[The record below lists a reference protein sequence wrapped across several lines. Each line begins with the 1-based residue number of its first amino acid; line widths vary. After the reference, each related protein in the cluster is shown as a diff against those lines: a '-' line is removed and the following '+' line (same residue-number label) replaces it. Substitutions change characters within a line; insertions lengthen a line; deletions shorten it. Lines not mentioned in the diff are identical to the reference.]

1 MQRTNRYLI
10 MLLALL
16 LAACQELP
24 RYFTGAELLAKVG
37 DKELTADE
45 LRRSIPNGMSEADSS
60 AYARVY
66 VDRWVRRQL
75 KLQEAEQLFSS
86 SVADI
91 DRQVEEYRQ
100 SLLIRKLDQFYV
112 DRLVDTTFT
121 EEELS
126 AYYNSNK
133 GDFKLDR
140 TIVKG
145 CVVRVPKGYRQRA
158 RLKELMNSKSEARQQ
173 DFRDICL
180 KQEFQLEDHTERWI
194 DWADFLNLLPTFRS
208 ESYDA
213 LLLKQGI
220 QEMNDRDAYYY
231 FRIDEVRKV
240 GDAVPLEQLRPT
252 IRRILF
258 NGRQQQVI
266 RDHEEQL
273 YETSL
278 EEGNIRLYDEQ
289 SEEDTTNETIEKTE

>member
-1 MQRTNRYLI
+1 MRRTNRYI
-10 MLLALL
+10 VCTLALL

-24 RYFTGAELLAKVG
+24 RYFAGEEVLARVG
-37 DKELTADE
+37 EKELVAEE
-45 LRRSIPNGMSEADSS
+45 LRRSIPSGLSESDSS
-60 AYARVY
+60 AYAHVF
-66 VDRWVRRQL
+66 VDHWVRRQL
-75 KLQEAEQLFSS
+75 KIREAEQLFSS

-121 EEELS
+121 AEELE
-126 AYYNSNK
+126 AYYNSHK
-133 GDFKLDR
+133 SDFKLDHP
-140 TIVKG
+140 IVKG

-158 RLKELMNSKSEARQQ
+158 RLKELMASKQEARQQ

-180 KQEFQLEDHTERWI
+180 KQEFRFEEYTEGWV
-194 DWADFLNLLPTFRS
+194 DWSDFLNQLPTMRS

-213 LLLKQGI
+213 LLSKTGI
-220 QEMNDRDAYYY
+220 QEMSDRENYYY
-231 FRIDEVRKV
+231 FRIDEVRRA
-240 GDAVPLEQLRPT
+240 GDVVPLERLQQT

-273 YETSL
+273 YNASM
-278 EEGNIRLYDEQ
+278 EEGAVRLYTPDE
-289 SEEDTTNETIEKTE
+289 EN

>member
-1 MQRTNRYLI
+1 MRRTNRYI
-10 MLLALL
+10 VCTLALL

-24 RYFTGAELLAKVG
+24 RYFAGEEVLARVG
-37 DKELTADE
+37 EKELVAEE
-45 LRRSIPNGMSEADSS
+45 LRRSIPSGLSESDSS
-60 AYARVY
+60 AYAHVF

-75 KLQEAEQLFSS
+75 KIREAEQLFSS

-121 EEELS
+121 AEEME
-126 AYYNSNK
+126 AYYNSHK
-133 GDFKLDR
+133 SDFKLDHP
-140 TIVKG
+140 IVKG

-158 RLKELMNSKSEARQQ
+158 RLKELMASKQEARQQ

-180 KQEFQLEDHTERWI
+180 KQEFRLDDYTTAWV
-194 DWADFLNLLPTFRS
+194 DWSDFLNQLPTMRS

-213 LLLKQGI
+213 LLSKTGI
-220 QEMNDRDAYYY
+220 QEMSDRENYYY
-231 FRIDEVRKV
+231 FRIDEVRRA
-240 GDAVPLEQLRPT
+240 GDVVPLERLQQT

-273 YETSL
+273 YNTSV
-278 EEGNIRLYDEQ
+278 EEGAVRLYTPDE
-289 SEEDTTNETIEKTE
+289 EN

>member
-1 MQRTNRYLI
+1 MRRTNRYI
-10 MLLALL
+10 VCTLALL

-24 RYFTGAELLAKVG
+24 RYFAGEEVLARVG
-37 DKELTADE
+37 EKELVAEE
-45 LRRSIPNGMSEADSS
+45 LRRSIPSGLSESDSS
-60 AYARVY
+60 AYAHVF

-75 KLQEAEQLFSS
+75 KIREAEQLFSS

-121 EEELS
+121 AEELE
-126 AYYNSNK
+126 AYYNSHK
-133 GDFKLDR
+133 SDFKLDHP
-140 TIVKG
+140 IVKG

-158 RLKELMNSKSEARQQ
+158 RLKELMASKQEARQQ

-180 KQEFQLEDHTERWI
+180 KQEFRFEEYTEGWV
-194 DWADFLNLLPTFRS
+194 DWSDFLNQLPTMRS

-213 LLLKQGI
+213 LLSKSGI
-220 QEMNDRDAYYY
+220 QEMSDRENYYY
-231 FRIDEVRKV
+231 FRIDEVRRA
-240 GDAVPLEQLRPT
+240 GDVVPLERLQQT

-273 YETSL
+273 YNASM
-278 EEGNIRLYDEQ
+278 EEGAVRLYTDDEQ
-289 SEEDTTNETIEKTE
+289 EN

>member
-1 MQRTNRYLI
+1 MRRTNRYI
-10 MLLALL
+10 VCTLALL

-24 RYFTGAELLAKVG
+24 RYFAGEEVLARVG
-37 DKELTADE
+37 EKELVAEE
-45 LRRSIPNGMSEADSS
+45 LRRSIPSGLSESDSS
-60 AYARVY
+60 AYAHVF

-75 KLQEAEQLFSS
+75 KIREAEQLFSS

-121 EEELS
+121 AEELE
-126 AYYNSNK
+126 AYYNSHK
-133 GDFKLDR
+133 SDFKLDHP
-140 TIVKG
+140 IVKG

-158 RLKELMNSKSEARQQ
+158 RLKELMASKQEARQQ

-180 KQEFQLEDHTERWI
+180 KQEFRFEEYTEGWV
-194 DWADFLNLLPTFRS
+194 DWSDFLNQLPTMRS

-213 LLLKQGI
+213 LLSKTGI
-220 QEMNDRDAYYY
+220 QEMSDRENYYY
-231 FRIDEVRKV
+231 FRIDEVRRA
-240 GDAVPLEQLRPT
+240 GDVVPLERLQQT

-273 YETSL
+273 YNASM
-278 EEGNIRLYDEQ
+278 EEGAVRLYTSDE
-289 SEEDTTNETIEKTE
+289 EN

>member
-1 MQRTNRYLI
+1 MRRTNRYI
-10 MLLALL
+10 VCTLALL

-24 RYFTGAELLAKVG
+24 RYFAGEEVLARVG
-37 DKELTADE
+37 EKELVAEE
-45 LRRSIPNGMSEADSS
+45 LRRSIPSGLSESDSS
-60 AYARVY
+60 AYAHVF

-75 KLQEAEQLFSS
+75 KIREAEQLFSS

-121 EEELS
+121 AEELE
-126 AYYNSNK
+126 AYYNSHK
-133 GDFKLDR
+133 SDFKLDR
-140 TIVKG
+140 PIVKG

-158 RLKELMNSKSEARQQ
+158 RLKELMASKQEARQQ

-180 KQEFQLEDHTERWI
+180 KQEFRFEEYTEGWV
-194 DWADFLNLLPTFRS
+194 DWSDFLNQLPTMRS

-213 LLLKQGI
+213 LLSKTGI
-220 QEMNDRDAYYY
+220 QEMSDQENYYY
-231 FRIDEVRKV
+231 FRIDEVRRA
-240 GDAVPLEQLRPT
+240 GDVVPLERLQQT

-273 YETSL
+273 YNASM
-278 EEGNIRLYDEQ
+278 EEGAVRLYTPDE
-289 SEEDTTNETIEKTE
+289 EN

>member
-1 MQRTNRYLI
+1 MRRTNRYI
-10 MLLALL
+10 VCTLALL

-24 RYFTGAELLAKVG
+24 RYFAGEEVLARVG
-37 DKELTADE
+37 EKELVAEE
-45 LRRSIPNGMSEADSS
+45 LRRSIPSGLSESDSS
-60 AYARVY
+60 AYAHVF

-75 KLQEAEQLFSS
+75 KIREAEQLFSS

-121 EEELS
+121 AEELE
-126 AYYNSNK
+126 AYYNSHK
-133 GDFKLDR
+133 SDFKLDR
-140 TIVKG
+140 PIVKG

-158 RLKELMNSKSEARQQ
+158 RLKELMASKQEARQQ

-180 KQEFQLEDHTERWI
+180 KQEFRFEEYTEGWV
-194 DWADFLNLLPTFRS
+194 DWSDFLNQLPTMRS

-213 LLLKQGI
+213 LLSKTGI
-220 QEMNDRDAYYY
+220 QEMSDRENYYY
-231 FRIDEVRKV
+231 FRIDEVRRA
-240 GDAVPLEQLRPT
+240 GDVVPLERLQQT

-273 YETSL
+273 YNTSM
-278 EEGNIRLYDEQ
+278 EEGAVRLYTPDE
-289 SEEDTTNETIEKTE
+289 EN

>member
-1 MQRTNRYLI
+1 MRRTNRYI
-10 MLLALL
+10 VSALALL

-24 RYFTGAELLAKVG
+24 RYFGGEEVLAKVG
-37 DKELTADE
+37 EKELVAEE
-45 LRRSIPNGMSEADSS
+45 LRRSIPSGLSEADSS
-60 AYARVY
+60 AYAHVF

-75 KLQEAEQLFSS
+75 KIREAEQLFSS

-121 EEELS
+121 AEELE
-126 AYYNSNK
+126 AYYNSHK
-133 GDFKLDR
+133 SDFKLDR
-140 TIVKG
+140 PIVKG

-158 RLKELMNSKSEARQQ
+158 RLKELMASKQEARQQ

-180 KQEFQLEDHTERWI
+180 KQEFRLDDYTTAWV
-194 DWADFLNLLPTFRS
+194 DWSDFLNQLPTMRS
-208 ESYDA
+208 ESYDS
-213 LLLKQGI
+213 LLGKTGI
-220 QEMNDRDAYYY
+220 QEMNDREYYYY
-231 FRIDEVRKV
+231 FRIDEVRRA
-240 GDAVPLEQLRPT
+240 GDIIPLERLQQT

-273 YETSL
+273 YNASM
-278 EEGNIRLYDEQ
+278 EEGAVRLYTDDEQ
-289 SEEDTTNETIEKTE
+289 EN

>member
-1 MQRTNRYLI
+1 MRRTNRYI
-10 MLLALL
+10 VCTLALL

-24 RYFTGAELLAKVG
+24 RYFAGEEVLARVG
-37 DKELTADE
+37 EKELVAEE
-45 LRRSIPNGMSEADSS
+45 LRRSIPSGLSESDSS
-60 AYARVY
+60 AYAHVF

-75 KLQEAEQLFSS
+75 KIREAEQLFSS

-121 EEELS
+121 AEEME
-126 AYYNSNK
+126 AYYNSHK
-133 GDFKLDR
+133 SDFKLDHP
-140 TIVKG
+140 IVKG

-158 RLKELMNSKSEARQQ
+158 RLKELMASKQEARQQ

-180 KQEFQLEDHTERWI
+180 KQEFRLDDYTTAWV
-194 DWADFLNLLPTFRS
+194 DWSEFLNQLPTMRS

-213 LLLKQGI
+213 LLSKTGI
-220 QEMNDRDAYYY
+220 QEMSDRENYYY
-231 FRIDEVRKV
+231 FRIDEVRRA
-240 GDAVPLEQLRPT
+240 GDVVPLERLQQT

-273 YETSL
+273 YNASM
-278 EEGNIRLYDEQ
+278 EEGAVRLYTPDE
-289 SEEDTTNETIEKTE
+289 EN

>member
-1 MQRTNRYLI
+1 MRRTNRYI
-10 MLLALL
+10 VCTLALL

-24 RYFTGAELLAKVG
+24 RYFAGEEVLARVG
-37 DKELTADE
+37 EKELVAEE
-45 LRRSIPNGMSEADSS
+45 LRRSIPSGLSESDSS
-60 AYARVY
+60 AYAHVF

-75 KLQEAEQLFSS
+75 KIREAEQLFSS

-121 EEELS
+121 AEELE
-126 AYYNSNK
+126 AYYNSHK
-133 GDFKLDR
+133 SDFKLDR
-140 TIVKG
+140 PIVKG

-158 RLKELMNSKSEARQQ
+158 RLKELMASKQEARQQ

-180 KQEFQLEDHTERWI
+180 KQEFRFEEYTEGWV
-194 DWADFLNLLPTFRS
+194 DWSDFLNQLPTMRS

-213 LLLKQGI
+213 LLNKTGI
-220 QEMNDRDAYYY
+220 QEMSDRENYYY
-231 FRIDEVRKV
+231 FRIDEVRRA
-240 GDAVPLEQLRPT
+240 GDVVPLERLQQT

-273 YETSL
+273 YNASM
-278 EEGNIRLYDEQ
+278 EEGAVRLYTPDE
-289 SEEDTTNETIEKTE
+289 EN

>member
-10 MLLALL
+10 LLLALL

-194 DWADFLNLLPTFRS
+194 DWVDFLNLLPTFRS

-240 GDAVPLEQLRPT
+240 GDAVPLEQLLPT

-289 SEEDTTNETIEKTE
+289 PEEDTTNETIEKTE

>member
-1 MQRTNRYLI
+1 MRRTNRYI
-10 MLLALL
+10 VCTLALL

-24 RYFTGAELLAKVG
+24 RYFAGEEVLARVG
-37 DKELTADE
+37 EKELVAEE
-45 LRRSIPNGMSEADSS
+45 LRRSIPSGLSESDSS
-60 AYARVY
+60 AYAHVF

-75 KLQEAEQLFSS
+75 KIREAEQLFSS

-121 EEELS
+121 AEELE
-126 AYYNSNK
+126 AYYNSHK
-133 GDFKLDR
+133 SDFKLDHP
-140 TIVKG
+140 IVKG

-158 RLKELMNSKSEARQQ
+158 RLKELMASKQEARQQ

-180 KQEFQLEDHTERWI
+180 KQEFRLDDYTTAWV
-194 DWADFLNLLPTFRS
+194 DWSDFLNQLPTMRS

-213 LLLKQGI
+213 LLSKTGI
-220 QEMNDRDAYYY
+220 QEMSDRENYYY
-231 FRIDEVRKV
+231 FRIDEVRRA
-240 GDAVPLEQLRPT
+240 GDVVPLERLQQT

-273 YETSL
+273 YNASM
-278 EEGNIRLYDEQ
+278 EEGAVRLYTPDE
-289 SEEDTTNETIEKTE
+289 EEN

>member
-1 MQRTNRYLI
+1 MRRTNRYI
-10 MLLALL
+10 VCTLALL

-24 RYFTGAELLAKVG
+24 RYFAGEEVLARVG
-37 DKELTADE
+37 EKELVAEE
-45 LRRSIPNGMSEADSS
+45 LRRSIPSGLSESDSS
-60 AYARVY
+60 AYAHVF

-75 KLQEAEQLFSS
+75 KIREAEQLFSS

-121 EEELS
+121 AEELE
-126 AYYNSNK
+126 AYYNSHK
-133 GDFKLDR
+133 SDFKLDHP
-140 TIVKG
+140 IVKG

-158 RLKELMNSKSEARQQ
+158 RLKELMASKQESRQQ

-180 KQEFQLEDHTERWI
+180 KQEFRFEEYTEGWV
-194 DWADFLNLLPTFRS
+194 DWSDFLNQLPTMRS

-213 LLLKQGI
+213 LLSKTGI
-220 QEMNDRDAYYY
+220 QEMSDRENYYY
-231 FRIDEVRKV
+231 FRIDEVRRA
-240 GDAVPLEQLRPT
+240 GDVVPLERLQQT

-273 YETSL
+273 YNASM
-278 EEGNIRLYDEQ
+278 EEGAVRLYTPDE
-289 SEEDTTNETIEKTE
+289 EN

>member
-1 MQRTNRYLI
+1 MRRTNRYI
-10 MLLALL
+10 VCTLALL

-24 RYFTGAELLAKVG
+24 RYFAGEEVLARVG
-37 DKELTADE
+37 EKELVAEE
-45 LRRSIPNGMSEADSS
+45 LRRSIPSGLSESDSS
-60 AYARVY
+60 AYAHVF

-75 KLQEAEQLFSS
+75 KIREAEQLFSS

-121 EEELS
+121 AEEME
-126 AYYNSNK
+126 AYYNSHK
-133 GDFKLDR
+133 SDFKLDHP
-140 TIVKG
+140 IVKG

-158 RLKELMNSKSEARQQ
+158 RLKELMASKQPSRQQ

-180 KQEFQLEDHTERWI
+180 KQEFRLDDYTTAWV
-194 DWADFLNLLPTFRS
+194 DWSEFLNQLPTMRS

-213 LLLKQGI
+213 LLSKTGI
-220 QEMNDRDAYYY
+220 QEMSDRENYYY
-231 FRIDEVRKV
+231 FRIDEVRRA
-240 GDAVPLEQLRPT
+240 GDVVPLERLQQT

-273 YETSL
+273 YNTSV
-278 EEGNIRLYDEQ
+278 EEGAVRLYTPDE
-289 SEEDTTNETIEKTE
+289 EN

>member
-1 MQRTNRYLI
+1 MRRTNRYI
-10 MLLALL
+10 VCTLALL

-24 RYFTGAELLAKVG
+24 RYFAGEEVLARVG
-37 DKELTADE
+37 EKELVAEE
-45 LRRSIPNGMSEADSS
+45 LRRSIPSGLSESDSS
-60 AYARVY
+60 AYAHVF

-75 KLQEAEQLFSS
+75 KIREAEQLFSS

-121 EEELS
+121 AEELE
-126 AYYNSNK
+126 AYYNSHK
-133 GDFKLDR
+133 SDFKLDHP
-140 TIVKG
+140 IVKG

-158 RLKELMNSKSEARQQ
+158 RLKELMASKQEARQQ

-180 KQEFQLEDHTERWI
+180 KQEFRFEEYTEGWV
-194 DWADFLNLLPTFRS
+194 DWSEFLNQLPTMRS

-213 LLLKQGI
+213 LLSKTGI
-220 QEMNDRDAYYY
+220 QEMSDRENYYY
-231 FRIDEVRKV
+231 FRIDEVRRA
-240 GDAVPLEQLRPT
+240 GDVVPLERLQQT

-273 YETSL
+273 YNASI
-278 EEGNIRLYDEQ
+278 EEGAVRLYTPDE
-289 SEEDTTNETIEKTE
+289 EN

>member
-1 MQRTNRYLI
+1 MRRTNRYI
-10 MLLALL
+10 VCTLALL

-24 RYFTGAELLAKVG
+24 RYFAGEEVLARVG
-37 DKELTADE
+37 EKELVAEE
-45 LRRSIPNGMSEADSS
+45 LRRSIPSGLSESDSS
-60 AYARVY
+60 AYAHVF

-75 KLQEAEQLFSS
+75 KIREAEQLFSS

-121 EEELS
+121 AEELE
-126 AYYNSNK
+126 AYYNSHK
-133 GDFKLDR
+133 SDFKLDHP
-140 TIVKG
+140 IVKG

-158 RLKELMNSKSEARQQ
+158 RLKELMASKQEARQQ

-180 KQEFQLEDHTERWI
+180 KQEFRLDDYTTAWV
-194 DWADFLNLLPTFRS
+194 DWSEFLNQLPTMRS

-213 LLLKQGI
+213 LLSKTGI
-220 QEMNDRDAYYY
+220 QEMSDRENCYY
-231 FRIDEVRKV
+231 FRIDEVRRA
-240 GDAVPLEQLRPT
+240 GDVVPLERLQQT

-273 YETSL
+273 YNASM
-278 EEGNIRLYDEQ
+278 EEGAVRLYTPDE
-289 SEEDTTNETIEKTE
+289 EEN

>member
-1 MQRTNRYLI
+1 MRRTNRYI
-10 MLLALL
+10 VCTLALL

-24 RYFTGAELLAKVG
+24 RYFAGEEVLARVG
-37 DKELTADE
+37 EKELVAEE
-45 LRRSIPNGMSEADSS
+45 LRRSIPSGLSESDSS
-60 AYARVY
+60 AYAHVY
-66 VDRWVRRQL
+66 VGRRVRRQH
-75 KLQEAEQLFSS
+75 KIREAEQLFSS

-121 EEELS
+121 AEEME
-126 AYYNSNK
+126 AYYNSHK
-133 GDFKLDR
+133 SDFKLDHP
-140 TIVKG
+140 IVKG

-158 RLKELMNSKSEARQQ
+158 RLKELMASKQEARQQ

-180 KQEFQLEDHTERWI
+180 KQEFRLDDYTTAWV
-194 DWADFLNLLPTFRS
+194 DCSVFLNQLPRMRS
-208 ESYDA
+208 ESFDA
-213 LLLKQGI
+213 LVSKTGI
-220 QEMNDRDAYYY
+220 QEMSDRENYYY
-231 FRIDEVRKV
+231 FRIDEVRRA
-240 GDAVPLEQLRPT
+240 GDVVPLERLQQT

-273 YETSL
+273 YNASM
-278 EEGNIRLYDEQ
+278 EEGAVRLYTPDE
-289 SEEDTTNETIEKTE
+289 EN

>member
-1 MQRTNRYLI
+1 MRRTNRYI
-10 MLLALL
+10 VCTLALL

-24 RYFTGAELLAKVG
+24 RYFAGEEVLARVG
-37 DKELTADE
+37 EKELVAEE
-45 LRRSIPNGMSEADSS
+45 LRRSIPSGLSESDSS
-60 AYARVY
+60 AYAHVF

-75 KLQEAEQLFSS
+75 KIREAEQLFSS

-121 EEELS
+121 AEELE
-126 AYYNSNK
+126 AYYNSHK
-133 GDFKLDR
+133 SDFKLDHP
-140 TIVKG
+140 IVKG

-158 RLKELMNSKSEARQQ
+158 RLKELMASKQEARQQ

-180 KQEFQLEDHTERWI
+180 KQEFRLDDYTTAWV
-194 DWADFLNLLPTFRS
+194 DWSEFLNQLPTMRS

-213 LLLKQGI
+213 LLSKTGI
-220 QEMNDRDAYYY
+220 QEMSDRENYYY
-231 FRIDEVRKV
+231 FRIDEVRRA
-240 GDAVPLEQLRPT
+240 GDVVPLERLQQT

-273 YETSL
+273 YNASM
-278 EEGNIRLYDEQ
+278 EEGAVRLYTSDE
-289 SEEDTTNETIEKTE
+289 EN

>member
-1 MQRTNRYLI
+1 MRRTNRYI
-10 MLLALL
+10 VCTLALL

-24 RYFTGAELLAKVG
+24 RYFAGEEVLARVG
-37 DKELTADE
+37 EKELVAEE
-45 LRRSIPNGMSEADSS
+45 LRRSIPSGLSESDSS
-60 AYARVY
+60 AYAHVF

-75 KLQEAEQLFSS
+75 KIREAEQLFSS

-121 EEELS
+121 AEELE
-126 AYYNSNK
+126 AYYNSHK
-133 GDFKLDR
+133 SDFKLDHP
-140 TIVKG
+140 IVKG

-158 RLKELMNSKSEARQQ
+158 RLKELMASKQEARQQ

-180 KQEFQLEDHTERWI
+180 KQEFRLDDYTTAWV
-194 DWADFLNLLPTFRS
+194 DWSEFLNQLPTMRS

-213 LLLKQGI
+213 LLSKTGI
-220 QEMNDRDAYYY
+220 QEMSDRENYYY
-231 FRIDEVRKV
+231 FRIDEVRRA
-240 GDAVPLEQLRPT
+240 GDVVPLERLQQT

-273 YETSL
+273 YNASI
-278 EEGNIRLYDEQ
+278 EEGAVRLYTPDE
-289 SEEDTTNETIEKTE
+289 EEN

>member
-1 MQRTNRYLI
+1 MRRTNRYI
-10 MLLALL
+10 VCTLALL

-24 RYFTGAELLAKVG
+24 RYFAGEEVLAKVG
-37 DKELTADE
+37 EKELVAEE
-45 LRRSIPNGMSEADSS
+45 LRRSIPSGLSEADSS
-60 AYARVY
+60 AYAHVF

-75 KLQEAEQLFSS
+75 KIREAEQLFSS

-121 EEELS
+121 AEELE
-126 AYYNSNK
+126 AYYNSHK
-133 GDFKLDR
+133 SDFKLDR
-140 TIVKG
+140 PIVKG

-158 RLKELMNSKSEARQQ
+158 RLKELMASKQEARQQ

-180 KQEFQLEDHTERWI
+180 KQEFRLDDYTTAWV
-194 DWADFLNLLPTFRS
+194 DWSDFLNQLPTMRS
-208 ESYDA
+208 ESYDS
-213 LLLKQGI
+213 LLAKAGI
-220 QEMNDRDAYYY
+220 QEMNDREYYYY
-231 FRIDEVRKV
+231 FRIDEVRRA
-240 GDAVPLEQLRPT
+240 GDIIPLERLQQT

-273 YETSL
+273 YNASM
-278 EEGNIRLYDEQ
+278 EEGAVRLYTSDE
-289 SEEDTTNETIEKTE
+289 EN

>member
-1 MQRTNRYLI
+1 MRRTNRYI
-10 MLLALL
+10 VCTLALL

-24 RYFTGAELLAKVG
+24 RYFAGEEVLARVG
-37 DKELTADE
+37 EKELVAEE
-45 LRRSIPNGMSEADSS
+45 LRRSIPSGLSESDSS
-60 AYARVY
+60 AYAHVF

-75 KLQEAEQLFSS
+75 KIREAEQLFSS

-121 EEELS
+121 AEELE
-126 AYYNSNK
+126 AYYNSHK
-133 GDFKLDR
+133 SDFKLDHP
-140 TIVKG
+140 IVKG

-158 RLKELMNSKSEARQQ
+158 RLKELMASKQEARQQ

-180 KQEFQLEDHTERWI
+180 KQEFRFEEYTEGWV
-194 DWADFLNLLPTFRS
+194 DWSDFLNQLPTMRS

-213 LLLKQGI
+213 LLSKTGI
-220 QEMNDRDAYYY
+220 QEMSDRENYYY
-231 FRIDEVRKV
+231 FRVDEVRRA
-240 GDAVPLEQLRPT
+240 GDVVPLERLQQT

-273 YETSL
+273 YNASI
-278 EEGNIRLYDEQ
+278 EEGAVRLYTPDE
-289 SEEDTTNETIEKTE
+289 EN

>member
-1 MQRTNRYLI
+1 MRRTNRYI
-10 MLLALL
+10 VCTLALL

-24 RYFTGAELLAKVG
+24 RYFAGEEVLARVG
-37 DKELTADE
+37 EKELVAEE
-45 LRRSIPNGMSEADSS
+45 LRRSIPSGLSESDSS
-60 AYARVY
+60 AYAHVF

-75 KLQEAEQLFSS
+75 KIREAEQLFSS

-121 EEELS
+121 AEELE
-126 AYYNSNK
+126 AYYNSHK
-133 GDFKLDR
+133 SDFKLDHP
-140 TIVKG
+140 IVKG

-158 RLKELMNSKSEARQQ
+158 RLKELMASKQEARQQ

-180 KQEFQLEDHTERWI
+180 KQEFRFEEYTEGWV
-194 DWADFLNLLPTFRS
+194 DWSDFLNQLPTMRS

-213 LLLKQGI
+213 LLSKTGI
-220 QEMNDRDAYYY
+220 QEMSDRENYYY
-231 FRIDEVRKV
+231 FRIDEVRRA
-240 GDAVPLEQLRPT
+240 GDVVPLERLQQT

-273 YETSL
+273 YNTSI
-278 EEGNIRLYDEQ
+278 EEGAVRLYTPDE
-289 SEEDTTNETIEKTE
+289 EN

>member
-1 MQRTNRYLI
+1 MRRTNRYI
-10 MLLALL
+10 VCTLALL

-24 RYFTGAELLAKVG
+24 RYFAGEEVLARVG
-37 DKELTADE
+37 EKELVAEE
-45 LRRSIPNGMSEADSS
+45 LRRSIPSGLSESDSS
-60 AYARVY
+60 AYAHVF

-75 KLQEAEQLFSS
+75 KIREAEQLFSS

-121 EEELS
+121 AEELE
-126 AYYNSNK
+126 AYYNSHK
-133 GDFKLDR
+133 SDFKLDHP
-140 TIVKG
+140 IVKG

-158 RLKELMNSKSEARQQ
+158 RLKELMASKQEARQQ

-180 KQEFQLEDHTERWI
+180 KQEFRFEEYTEGWV
-194 DWADFLNLLPTFRS
+194 DWSDFLNQLPTMRS

-213 LLLKQGI
+213 LLSKTGI
-220 QEMNDRDAYYY
+220 QEMSDRENYYY
-231 FRIDEVRKV
+231 FRIDEVRRA
-240 GDAVPLEQLRPT
+240 GDVVPLERLQQT

-273 YETSL
+273 YNASI
-278 EEGNIRLYDEQ
+278 EEGAVRLYTPDE
-289 SEEDTTNETIEKTE
+289 EN

>member
-1 MQRTNRYLI
+1 

-45 LRRSIPNGMSEADSS
+45 LRRSIPSGMSEADSS

-121 EEELS
+121 EAELS

-194 DWADFLNLLPTFRS
+194 DWVDFLNLLPTFRS
-208 ESYDA
+208 ESYDT

-240 GDAVPLEQLRPT
+240 GDAVPLEQLLPT

-273 YETSL
+273 YKTSL

-289 SEEDTTNETIEKTE
+289 PEEDTTNETIEKTE

>member
-1 MQRTNRYLI
+1 MRRTNRYI
-10 MLLALL
+10 VCTLALL

-24 RYFTGAELLAKVG
+24 RYFAGEEVLARVG
-37 DKELTADE
+37 EKELVAEE
-45 LRRSIPNGMSEADSS
+45 LRRSIPSGLSESDSS
-60 AYARVY
+60 AYAHVF

-75 KLQEAEQLFSS
+75 KIREAEQLFSS

-121 EEELS
+121 AEELE
-126 AYYNSNK
+126 AYYNSHK
-133 GDFKLDR
+133 SDFKLDHP
-140 TIVKG
+140 IVKG
-145 CVVRVPKGYRQRA
+145 CMVRVPKGYRQRA
-158 RLKELMNSKSEARQQ
+158 RLKELMASKQEARQQ

-180 KQEFQLEDHTERWI
+180 KQEFRLDDYTTAWV
-194 DWADFLNLLPTFRS
+194 DWSDFLNQLPTMRS

-213 LLLKQGI
+213 LLSKTGI
-220 QEMNDRDAYYY
+220 QEMSDRENYYY
-231 FRIDEVRKV
+231 FRIDEVRRA
-240 GDAVPLEQLRPT
+240 GDVVPLERLQQT

-273 YETSL
+273 YNTSI
-278 EEGNIRLYDEQ
+278 EEGAVRLYTPDE
-289 SEEDTTNETIEKTE
+289 EN

>member
-1 MQRTNRYLI
+1 MRRTNRYI
-10 MLLALL
+10 VCTLALL

-24 RYFTGAELLAKVG
+24 RYFAGEEVLARVG
-37 DKELTADE
+37 EKELVAEE
-45 LRRSIPNGMSEADSS
+45 LRRSIPSGLSESDSS
-60 AYARVY
+60 AYAHVF

-75 KLQEAEQLFSS
+75 KIREAEQLFSS

-121 EEELS
+121 AEELE
-126 AYYNSNK
+126 AYYNSHK
-133 GDFKLDR
+133 SDFKLDHP
-140 TIVKG
+140 IVKG

-158 RLKELMNSKSEARQQ
+158 RLKELMASKQEARQQ

-180 KQEFQLEDHTERWI
+180 KQEFRLDDYTTAWVEWS
-194 DWADFLNLLPTFRS
+194 DFLNQLPTMRS

-213 LLLKQGI
+213 LLSKTGI
-220 QEMNDRDAYYY
+220 QEMSDRENYYY
-231 FRIDEVRKV
+231 FRIDEVRRA
-240 GDAVPLEQLRPT
+240 GDVVPLERLQQT

-273 YETSL
+273 YNASM
-278 EEGNIRLYDEQ
+278 EEGAVRLYTPDE
-289 SEEDTTNETIEKTE
+289 EEN

>member
-1 MQRTNRYLI
+1 MRRTNRYI
-10 MLLALL
+10 VCTLALL

-24 RYFTGAELLAKVG
+24 RYFAGEEVLARVG
-37 DKELTADE
+37 EKELVAEE
-45 LRRSIPNGMSEADSS
+45 LRRSIPSGLSEGDSS
-60 AYARVY
+60 AYAHVF

-75 KLQEAEQLFSS
+75 KIREAEQLFSS

-121 EEELS
+121 AEELE
-126 AYYNSNK
+126 AYYNSHK
-133 GDFKLDR
+133 SDFKLDHP
-140 TIVKG
+140 IVKG

-158 RLKELMNSKSEARQQ
+158 RLKELMASKQEARQQ

-180 KQEFQLEDHTERWI
+180 KQEFRLDDYTTAWV
-194 DWADFLNLLPTFRS
+194 DWSDFLNQLPTMRS

-213 LLLKQGI
+213 LLSKTGI
-220 QEMNDRDAYYY
+220 QEMSDRENYYY
-231 FRIDEVRKV
+231 FRIDEVRRA
-240 GDAVPLEQLRPT
+240 GDVVPLERLQQT

-273 YETSL
+273 YNASM
-278 EEGNIRLYDEQ
+278 EEGAVRLYTPDE
-289 SEEDTTNETIEKTE
+289 EN

>member
-1 MQRTNRYLI
+1 MRRTNRYI
-10 MLLALL
+10 VCTLALL

-24 RYFTGAELLAKVG
+24 RYFAGEEVLARVG
-37 DKELTADE
+37 EKELVAEE
-45 LRRSIPNGMSEADSS
+45 LRRSIPSGLSESDSS
-60 AYARVY
+60 AYAHVF

-75 KLQEAEQLFSS
+75 KIREAEQLFSS

-121 EEELS
+121 AEELE
-126 AYYNSNK
+126 AYYNSHK
-133 GDFKLDR
+133 SDFKLDHP
-140 TIVKG
+140 IVKG

-158 RLKELMNSKSEARQQ
+158 RLKELMASKQEARQQ

-180 KQEFQLEDHTERWI
+180 KQEFRFEEYTEGWV
-194 DWADFLNLLPTFRS
+194 DWSDFLNQLPTMRS

-213 LLLKQGI
+213 LLSKTGI
-220 QEMNDRDAYYY
+220 QEMSDRENFYY
-231 FRIDEVRKV
+231 FRIDEVRRA
-240 GDAVPLEQLRPT
+240 GDVVPLERLQQT

-273 YETSL
+273 YNASM
-278 EEGNIRLYDEQ
+278 EEGAVRLYTPDE
-289 SEEDTTNETIEKTE
+289 EEN

>member
-1 MQRTNRYLI
+1 MRCTNRYI
-10 MLLALL
+10 VCTLALL

-24 RYFTGAELLAKVG
+24 RYFAGEEVLARVG
-37 DKELTADE
+37 EKELVAEE
-45 LRRSIPNGMSEADSS
+45 LRRSIPSGLSESDSS
-60 AYARVY
+60 AYAHVF

-75 KLQEAEQLFSS
+75 KIREAEQLFSS

-121 EEELS
+121 AEELE
-126 AYYNSNK
+126 AYYNSHK
-133 GDFKLDR
+133 SDFKLDR
-140 TIVKG
+140 PIVKG

-158 RLKELMNSKSEARQQ
+158 RLKELMASKQEARQQ

-180 KQEFQLEDHTERWI
+180 KQEFRLDDYTTAWG
-194 DWADFLNLLPTFRS
+194 DWSEFLNQLPTMRS

-213 LLLKQGI
+213 LLSKTGI
-220 QEMNDRDAYYY
+220 QEMSDRENYYY
-231 FRIDEVRKV
+231 FRIDEVRRA
-240 GDAVPLEQLRPT
+240 GDVVPLERLQQT

-273 YETSL
+273 YNASM
-278 EEGNIRLYDEQ
+278 EEGAVRLYTPDE
-289 SEEDTTNETIEKTE
+289 EN

>member
-1 MQRTNRYLI
+1 MRRTNRYI
-10 MLLALL
+10 VCTLALL

-24 RYFTGAELLAKVG
+24 RYFAGEEVLARVG
-37 DKELTADE
+37 EKELVAEE
-45 LRRSIPNGMSEADSS
+45 LRRSIPSGLSESDSS
-60 AYARVY
+60 AYAHVF

-75 KLQEAEQLFSS
+75 KIREAEQLFSS

-121 EEELS
+121 AEELE
-126 AYYNSNK
+126 AYYNSHK
-133 GDFKLDR
+133 SDFKLDHP
-140 TIVKG
+140 IVKG

-158 RLKELMNSKSEARQQ
+158 RLKELMASKQEARQQ

-180 KQEFQLEDHTERWI
+180 KQEFRFEEYTEGWV
-194 DWADFLNLLPTFRS
+194 DWSDFLNQLPTMRS

-213 LLLKQGI
+213 LLSKTGI
-220 QEMNDRDAYYY
+220 QEMSDRENYYY
-231 FRIDEVRKV
+231 FRIDEVRRA
-240 GDAVPLEQLRPT
+240 GDVVPLERLQQT

-273 YETSL
+273 YNASM
-278 EEGNIRLYDEQ
+278 EEGAVRLYTPN
-289 SEEDTTNETIEKTE
+289 EEEN

>member
-1 MQRTNRYLI
+1 MRRTNRYI
-10 MLLALL
+10 VCTLALL

-24 RYFTGAELLAKVG
+24 RYFAGEEVLARVG
-37 DKELTADE
+37 EKELVAEE
-45 LRRSIPNGMSEADSS
+45 LRRSIPSGLSESDSS
-60 AYARVY
+60 AYAHVF

-75 KLQEAEQLFSS
+75 KIREAEQLFSS

-121 EEELS
+121 AEELE
-126 AYYNSNK
+126 AYYNSHK
-133 GDFKLDR
+133 SDFKLDHP
-140 TIVKG
+140 IVKG

-158 RLKELMNSKSEARQQ
+158 RLKELMASKQEARQQ

-180 KQEFQLEDHTERWI
+180 KQEFRLDDYTTAWV
-194 DWADFLNLLPTFRS
+194 DWSDFLNQLPTMRS

-213 LLLKQGI
+213 LLSKTGI
-220 QEMNDRDAYYY
+220 QEMSDRENYYY
-231 FRIDEVRKV
+231 FRIDEVRRA
-240 GDAVPLEQLRPT
+240 GDVVPLERLQQT

-273 YETSL
+273 YNASM
-278 EEGNIRLYDEQ
+278 EEGAVRLYTPDE
-289 SEEDTTNETIEKTE
+289 EN

>member
-1 MQRTNRYLI
+1 MRRTNRYI
-10 MLLALL
+10 VCTLALL

-24 RYFTGAELLAKVG
+24 RYFAGEEVLARVG
-37 DKELTADE
+37 EKELVAEE
-45 LRRSIPNGMSEADSS
+45 LRRSIPSGLSESDSS
-60 AYARVY
+60 AYAHVF

-75 KLQEAEQLFSS
+75 KIREAEQLFSS

-121 EEELS
+121 AEELE
-126 AYYNSNK
+126 AYYNSHK
-133 GDFKLDR
+133 SDFKLDHP
-140 TIVKG
+140 IVKG

-158 RLKELMNSKSEARQQ
+158 RLKELMASKQEARQQ

-180 KQEFQLEDHTERWI
+180 KQEFRLDDYTTAWV
-194 DWADFLNLLPTFRS
+194 DWSDFLNQLPTMRS

-213 LLLKQGI
+213 LLSKTGI
-220 QEMNDRDAYYY
+220 QEMSDRENYYY
-231 FRIDEVRKV
+231 FRIDEVRRA
-240 GDAVPLEQLRPT
+240 GDVVPLERLQQT

-273 YETSL
+273 YNASM
-278 EEGNIRLYDEQ
+278 EEGAVRLYTSDE
-289 SEEDTTNETIEKTE
+289 EN

>member
-1 MQRTNRYLI
+1 MRRTNRYI
-10 MLLALL
+10 VCTLALL

-24 RYFTGAELLAKVG
+24 RYFAGEEVLARVG
-37 DKELTADE
+37 EKELVAEE
-45 LRRSIPNGMSEADSS
+45 LRRSIPSGLSESDSS
-60 AYARVY
+60 AYAHVF

-75 KLQEAEQLFSS
+75 KIREAEQLFSS

-121 EEELS
+121 AEELE
-126 AYYNSNK
+126 AYYNSHK
-133 GDFKLDR
+133 SDFKLDHP
-140 TIVKG
+140 IVKG

-158 RLKELMNSKSEARQQ
+158 RLKELMASKQEARQQ

-180 KQEFQLEDHTERWI
+180 KQEFRLDDYTTAWV
-194 DWADFLNLLPTFRS
+194 DWSDFLNQLPTMRS

-213 LLLKQGI
+213 LLSKTGI
-220 QEMNDRDAYYY
+220 QEMSDRENYYY
-231 FRIDEVRKV
+231 FRIDEVRRA
-240 GDAVPLEQLRPT
+240 GDVVPLERLQQT

-273 YETSL
+273 YNTSI
-278 EEGNIRLYDEQ
+278 EEGAVRLYTPDE
-289 SEEDTTNETIEKTE
+289 EN

>member
-1 MQRTNRYLI
+1 MRRTNRYI
-10 MLLALL
+10 VCTLALL

-24 RYFTGAELLAKVG
+24 RYFAGEEVLARVG
-37 DKELTADE
+37 EKELVAEE
-45 LRRSIPNGMSEADSS
+45 LRRSIPSGLSESDSS
-60 AYARVY
+60 AYAHVF

-75 KLQEAEQLFSS
+75 KIREAEQLFSS

-121 EEELS
+121 AEELA
-126 AYYNSNK
+126 AYYNSHK
-133 GDFKLDR
+133 SDFKLDHP
-140 TIVKG
+140 IVKG

-158 RLKELMNSKSEARQQ
+158 RLKELMASKQEARQQ

-180 KQEFQLEDHTERWI
+180 KQEFRLDDYTTAWV
-194 DWADFLNLLPTFRS
+194 DWSDFLNQLPTMRS

-213 LLLKQGI
+213 LLSKTCI
-220 QEMNDRDAYYY
+220 QEMSDRENYYY
-231 FRIDEVRKV
+231 FRIDEVRRA
-240 GDAVPLEQLRPT
+240 GDVVPLERLQQT

-273 YETSL
+273 YNASI
-278 EEGNIRLYDEQ
+278 EEGAVRLYTPDE
-289 SEEDTTNETIEKTE
+289 EN

>member
-1 MQRTNRYLI
+1 MRRTNRYI
-10 MLLALL
+10 VCTLALL

-24 RYFTGAELLAKVG
+24 RYFAGEEVLARVG
-37 DKELTADE
+37 EKELVAEE
-45 LRRSIPNGMSEADSS
+45 LRRSIPSGLSESDSS
-60 AYARVY
+60 AYAHVF

-75 KLQEAEQLFSS
+75 KIREAEQLFSS

-121 EEELS
+121 AEELE
-126 AYYNSNK
+126 AYYNSHK
-133 GDFKLDR
+133 SDFKLDHP
-140 TIVKG
+140 IVKG

-158 RLKELMNSKSEARQQ
+158 RLKELMASKQEARQQ

-180 KQEFQLEDHTERWI
+180 KQEFRFEEYTEGWV
-194 DWADFLNLLPTFRS
+194 DWSDFLNQLPTMRS

-213 LLLKQGI
+213 LLSKTGI
-220 QEMNDRDAYYY
+220 QEMSDRENYYY
-231 FRIDEVRKV
+231 FRIDEVRRA
-240 GDAVPLEQLRPT
+240 GDVVPLERLQQT

-273 YETSL
+273 YNASM
-278 EEGNIRLYDEQ
+278 EEGAVRLYTSDE
-289 SEEDTTNETIEKTE
+289 EEN